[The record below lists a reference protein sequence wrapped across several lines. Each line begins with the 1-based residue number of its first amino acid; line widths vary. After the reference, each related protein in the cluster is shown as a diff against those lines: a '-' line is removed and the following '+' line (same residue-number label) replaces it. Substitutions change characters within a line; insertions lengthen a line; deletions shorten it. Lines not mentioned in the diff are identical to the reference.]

1 MRATLLKAALAVGV
15 GASLCAAS
23 ADAPATAGAVARPS
37 AEAARAER
45 CPVVD
50 VLAVYT
56 PKAAKRVGG
65 EHRVPSSAQQI
76 ATRMNR
82 SLAAGGLCGA
92 IRIVHPYT
100 ATGYEGSEEFRAA
113 HTVLKDHSAGLGRQV
128 HEQRARYGADL
139 VTLVVDRA
147 ERGGGTADYTP
158 ALDSST
164 DEYAY
169 AVVEADGIGLDS
181 ASHEIGHNLGLAHD
195 RTTLAGDTD
204 GSMSVSRNRPYNTG
218 WITEDGK
225 HYTIMAYCPRAGTTA
240 AWISRFSSAT
250 ETWQGRMAGRRGQ
263 RRRTGAARDPADR
276 RRIPRQALTR
286 PPLGASC
293 RMRRLPGA

>member
-1 MRATLLKAALAVGV
+1 MRATLVKAALAVGL

-23 ADAPATAGAVARPS
+23 ADAPASAGAAARPV
-37 AEAARAER
+37 AESARAVT

-50 VLAVYT
+50 VLAVFT

-65 EHRVPSSAQQI
+65 EHRVPSSAQRI

-82 SLAAGGLCGA
+82 SLAGGGLCGV
-92 IRIVHPYT
+92 IRVVHPYT

-113 HTVLKDHSAGLGRQV
+113 HSALKDHASAGLGRQV

-139 VTLVVDRA
+139 VTLVVDRE

-158 ALDSST
+158 ELDAST

-169 AVVEADGIGLDS
+169 AVVEVDGIDLDS

-195 RTTLAGDTD
+195 RTTLAGNTD

-218 WITEDGK
+218 WITEDGN
-225 HYTIMAYCPRAGTTA
+225 HYTIMAYRSACGNHCRR
-240 AWISRFSSAT
+240 ISRFSGAT
-250 ETWQGRMAGRRGQ
+250 ETWKGHRLGDADNDGVRVLRETMPIVAGY
-263 RRRTGAARDPADR
+263 RDKH
-276 RRIPRQALTR
+276 
-286 PPLGASC
+286 
-293 RMRRLPGA
+293 

>member
-1 MRATLLKAALAVGV
+1 G
-15 GASLCAAS
+15 
-23 ADAPATAGAVARPS
+23 
-37 AEAARAER
+37 AER

-100 ATGYEGSEEFRAA
+100 ATGHEVSEEFRAA
-113 HTVLKDHSAGLGRQV
+113 HTTLKDHSAGLGRQV

-225 HYTIMAYCPRAGTTA
+225 HYTIMAYRSACGDHCRR
-240 AWISRFSSAT
+240 ISRFSSAT
-250 ETWQGRMAGRRGQ
+250 ETWKGRRLGDADND
-263 RRRTGAARDPADR
+263 GARVLRETLPIVAGYRDKR
-276 RRIPRQALTR
+276 
-286 PPLGASC
+286 
-293 RMRRLPGA
+293 

>member
-23 ADAPATAGAVARPS
+23 ADAPATAGTATRP
-37 AEAARAER
+37 AAGAARAAAA

-65 EHRVPSSAQQI
+65 ERRVPSSAQRI

-92 IRIVHPYT
+92 IRVVHPYT
-100 ATGYEGSEEFRAA
+100 ANDYEGPEEFRAA
-113 HTVLKDHSAGLGRQV
+113 HAILKDHSAGLGRQV

-139 VTLVVDRA
+139 VTLVVDRE

-158 ALDSST
+158 VLDGST

-169 AVVEADGIGLDS
+169 AVVEVDGIRLDS

-195 RTTLAGDTD
+195 RTTLAGNTD

-218 WITEDGK
+218 WITEDGN
-225 HYTIMAYCPRAGTTA
+225 HYTIMAYRSACGDHCRR
-240 AWISRFSSAT
+240 ISRFSSST
-250 ETWQGRMAGRRGQ
+250 ETWKGRRLGDAVNDGV
-263 RRRTGAARDPADR
+263 RVLRETMPIVAGYRDKR
-276 RRIPRQALTR
+276 
-286 PPLGASC
+286 
-293 RMRRLPGA
+293 

>member
-23 ADAPATAGAVARPS
+23 ADAPATTGGATRPAAGAP
-37 AEAARAER
+37 RAVE

-56 PKAAKRVGG
+56 PKAAERAGG
-65 EHRVPSSAQQI
+65 KHRVPASAQEI

-82 SLAAGGLCGA
+82 SLAAGGLCGV
-92 IRIVHPYT
+92 IRVVHPYT
-100 ATGYEGSEEFRAA
+100 ATGHEGSEEFRAA
-113 HTVLKDHSAGLGRQV
+113 HAVLKDHSAGLGRQV

-139 VTLVVDRA
+139 VTLVVDRE

-158 ALDSST
+158 ALDGST

-169 AVVEADGIGLDS
+169 AVVEVDGIRLDS

-195 RTTLAGDTD
+195 RTTLTGNTD

-218 WITEDGK
+218 WITEDGN
-225 HYTIMAYCPRAGTTA
+225 HYTIMAYRSACGNHCRR
-240 AWISRFSSAT
+240 ISRFSSAT
-250 ETWQGRMAGRRGQ
+250 ETWKGHRLGNADNDGVRVLRETMPIVAGY
-263 RRRTGAARDPADR
+263 RDKR
-276 RRIPRQALTR
+276 
-286 PPLGASC
+286 
-293 RMRRLPGA
+293 

>member
-1 MRATLLKAALAVGV
+1 MRTTLLRASLTVGL

-23 ADAPATAGAVARPS
+23 ADAPATAGATVRPTAVATG
-37 AEAARAER
+37 AAR

-56 PKAAKRVGG
+56 PKAAKRAGG
-65 EHRVPSSAQQI
+65 ERRVPSSAQRI

-82 SLAAGGLCGA
+82 SLAAGGLCGVV
-92 IRIVHPYT
+92 RVVHPYT
-100 ATGYEGSEEFRAA
+100 ATGYKGSEEFRAA
-113 HTVLKDHSAGLGRQV
+113 HAALKDHASAGLGRQV

-139 VTLVVDRA
+139 VTLVVDRP

-158 ALDSST
+158 ALDRST

-169 AVVEADGIGLDS
+169 SVVEVDGIGLDS

-195 RTTLAGDTD
+195 RTTLTGNAH

-218 WITEDGK
+218 WVTGDGQ
-225 HYTIMAYCPRAGTTA
+225 HYTIMAYRSACGDHCRR
-240 AWISRFSSAT
+240 ISRFSSAT
-250 ETWQGRMAGRRGQ
+250 ETWKGHRLGDAHNDAVRVLRETMPIVAGYRDRG
-263 RRRTGAARDPADR
+263 
-276 RRIPRQALTR
+276 
-286 PPLGASC
+286 
-293 RMRRLPGA
+293 